1 MVQRSVQ
8 QRTNETTS
16 SLLSSGYTTTV
27 LGIAG
32 LSLIVCVS
40 LLMTVQA
47 ISDLDQGNPYGADP
61 VTSMRALKL

>member
-1 MVQRSVQ
+1 VVQ
-8 QRTNETTS
+8 QKVEQRTSETTS
-16 SLLSSGYTTTV
+16 SLLASGYTSTV

-47 ISDLDQGNPYGADP
+47 ISDLDQGNPYGADL